1 MRKLVS
7 PRSILIVSLVG
18 FTISIG
24 IGLNEIYRHRLA
36 LDAQYKINAWLITQ
50 AELEMQRLVH
60 TLDRYFSEVEPASH
74 GDLAMRFDL
83 FWSRLPV
90 LLTGSQSEALRNVP
104 GLEATIL
111 RIQADLEA
119 IEKQILSLRP
129 DDVVTYQAIR
139 SRLMSH
145 TGPLHDVVLAAI
157 EHDSAKIE
165 AERHAFRARYWQV
178 GLSLFGA
185 LAGGAIF
192 VGLLIRETRRTRHLL
207 QVATAAER
215 EAREARARLHEA
227 IESISEG
234 FMFYGA
240 DRKLLIANRKLRDI
254 YFSISE
260 MIVPGAAF
268 DQLAIEAAYR
278 GQYAGFTDPADAGR
292 VDLFDFE
299 AEGDHTIEMSDGR
312 WIRVTRYATADGGCV
327 SVHSDITELKKR
339 ETELAAKSAQLQATL
354 DNISQGVGVFDAEY
368 RLVTRNDRFLA
379 ILELPEELGQTGQD
393 LDGILMFQAR
403 RGDFGDIEPDG
414 RIAAE
419 VLVEPRLELR
429 LSTGRIV
436 ELEWGSMPDGGIV
449 VTFADITERRLAE
462 EQRQALMD
470 GMHQSQKMQAIGT
483 LAGGI
488 AHDFNNVLASILG
501 NAELAL
507 YDLDES
513 HPAHEAVQQIATAG
527 NHAANVVR
535 QILAFSRHHPD
546 EAKPVRVDDIVQES
560 VTLLRATLPATIELV
575 ERRYCDHPV
584 IVGDATQI
592 NQVIMNLGVNAC
604 HAIGE
609 RTGRITV
616 ELENVEIKGDFAHGL
631 ATEKRDATGQPIRI
645 LAEADGSGAT
655 LWSGLLTPGPH
666 LRLTVQDTGCGM
678 SYQTMSRMFEPFFTT
693 KEVGAGTG
701 LGLSAVHGIVM
712 RHGGAIV
719 VESRVGAGT
728 TFSIFLP
735 RMVEQGADPATG
747 DADAAAGQGHERI
760 MLVDDDPLVL
770 NATARM
776 LERAGYHVDRMAGS
790 PDALD
795 AFRAGPRRWD
805 LVITDQTMPR
815 MSGITLA
822 EEMLRIRPDVAIVL
836 CTGFS
841 AMVDEQRAKEIGV
854 RAFAQKPIVGQ
865 ALVNLVRGVL
875 DARQDA

>member
-192 VGLLIRETRRTRHLL
+192 IGLLIRETRRTRHLL

-312 WIRVTRYATADGGCV
+312 WIRVTRYATTGSWPFSNC
-327 SVHSDITELKKR
+327 LR
-339 ETELAAKSAQLQATL
+339 NSA
-354 DNISQGVGVFDAEY
+354 
-368 RLVTRNDRFLA
+368 R
-379 ILELPEELGQTGQD
+379 P
-393 LDGILMFQAR
+393 AR
-403 RGDFGDIEPDG
+403 I
-414 RIAAE
+414 
-419 VLVEPRLELR
+419 
-429 LSTGRIV
+429 STGFSCSRPV
-436 ELEWGSMPDGGIV
+436 
-449 VTFADITERRLAE
+449 A
-462 EQRQALMD
+462 
-470 GMHQSQKMQAIGT
+470 AI
-483 LAGGI
+483 
-488 AHDFNNVLASILG
+488 S
-501 NAELAL
+501 
-507 YDLDES
+507 
-513 HPAHEAVQQIATAG
+513 AT
-527 NHAANVVR
+527 
-535 QILAFSRHHPD
+535 SSP
-546 EAKPVRVDDIVQES
+546 
-560 VTLLRATLPATIELV
+560 
-575 ERRYCDHPV
+575 
-584 IVGDATQI
+584 
-592 NQVIMNLGVNAC
+592 
-604 HAIGE
+604 
-609 RTGRITV
+609 
-616 ELENVEIKGDFAHGL
+616 
-631 ATEKRDATGQPIRI
+631 
-645 LAEADGSGAT
+645 
-655 LWSGLLTPGPH
+655 
-666 LRLTVQDTGCGM
+666 
-678 SYQTMSRMFEPFFTT
+678 
-693 KEVGAGTG
+693 
-701 LGLSAVHGIVM
+701 
-712 RHGGAIV
+712 
-719 VESRVGAGT
+719 
-728 TFSIFLP
+728 
-735 RMVEQGADPATG
+735 
-747 DADAAAGQGHERI
+747 
-760 MLVDDDPLVL
+760 
-770 NATARM
+770 
-776 LERAGYHVDRMAGS
+776 MAGS
-790 PDALD
+790 RPKCWPSRGSSS
-795 AFRAGPRRWD
+795 AFPRGASWNSNGDRCP
-805 LVITDQTMPR
+805 M
-815 MSGITLA
+815 A
-822 EEMLRIRPDVAIVL
+822 ESSSLLP
-836 CTGFS
+836 TSPNGGSPKSS
-841 AMVDEQRAKEIGV
+841 AR
-854 RAFAQKPIVGQ
+854 R
-865 ALVNLVRGVL
+865 
-875 DARQDA
+875 